1 MENYFDVDDGD
12 VFKQEFPD
20 INAYGEKVE
29 SLKEAKEEI
38 CCICGEPIEGYG
50 NNPSP
55 YKHEGR
61 CCDACQRKFV
71 LPARLAN
78 INKDTDQKNNE

>member
-1 MENYFDVDDGD
+1 MIATPTAPANPFNLDFDD
-12 VFKQEFPD
+12 VTF
-20 INAYGEKVE
+20 E

-55 YKHEGR
+55 YKHEGK
-61 CCDACQRKFV
+61 CCDACNSKFV
-71 LPARLAN
+71 IPARLAELN
-78 INKDTDQKNNE
+78 NKEE